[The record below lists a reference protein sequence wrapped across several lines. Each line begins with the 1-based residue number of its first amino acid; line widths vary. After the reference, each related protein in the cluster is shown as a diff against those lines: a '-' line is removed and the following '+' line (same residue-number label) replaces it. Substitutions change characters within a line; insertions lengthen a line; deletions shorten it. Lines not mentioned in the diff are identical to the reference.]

1 MKKSARI
8 SYYHY
13 HRHKPI
19 DKKYTPI
26 IEFLSTVQLLEIEI
40 GSLESAYCET
50 SNSKELQNSIAL
62 KLQMLNNSKNK
73 TLYYI
78 YLMEDSINRT
88 ILIERFLNSSSWE
101 QISDKIHYSPKY
113 VSTKLYEKAL
123 TEFSQTYHNFKIG
136 DNTHQNKKGEELMTN
151 RQKLFCEQYAKTN
164 DATQSIIFA
173 GYCAKDAELAARKLL
188 DRKEVI
194 DLITQLRQKEDNQFI
209 AKEDEIIKFWTT
221 VMRDDEAKIADRL
234 KTSELLAKV
243 SGIFVPSEDDETN
256 AQTPPVPLEEK
267 LDMINRILSSI
278 STKQIGATK

>member
-1 MKKSARI
+1 MNKSARI

-13 HRHKPI
+13 HRHQPI
-19 DKKYTPI
+19 KKKYTTI
-26 IEFLSTVQLLEIEI
+26 VEFLSRSQLLELEI
-40 GSLESAYCET
+40 SSLKSAYCET
-50 SNSKELQNSIAL
+50 DNSKDLQRSIEL
-62 KLQMLNNSKNK
+62 KLQMLNNSKHK

-88 ILIERFLNSSSWE
+88 ILIERFLNKSSWS

-164 DATQSIIFA
+164 DATQSVIFA
-173 GYCAKDAELAARKLL
+173 GYCAKDADLAAKKLL
-188 DRKEVI
+188 TRKEVL
-194 DLITQLRQKEDNQFI
+194 DLIEELRQKEDNQFV
-209 AKEDEIIKFWTT
+209 AKDDEIIKFWTT
-221 VMRDDEAKIADRL
+221 VMRDEEAKIADRL

-243 SGIFVPSEDDETN
+243 SGIFIPSEDEEAN
-256 AQTPPVPLEEK
+256 IQSPPVPLGEK

-278 STKQIGATK
+278 STKQTTATK